1 MVKGEGRA
9 GLKCFLKLLIGGRRN
24 ARKDKCSGGERGR
37 KNCILAPGIQYVSQT
52 AERNVVV
59 SANQDELA
67 GQ

>member
-1 MVKGEGRA
+1 MVRGEERA
-9 GLKCFLKLLIGGRRN
+9 GLKWFLKLLIEGRRK

-37 KNCILAPGIQYVSQT
+37 KNCILVPGIPYVSEA
-52 AERNVVV
+52 AERDVVI